1 MLEIKNI
8 VTEMKVALMGAL
20 IHSTQPEKESV
31 SLKIRKYKLAKL
43 YCKEEKK
50 SGREYP
56 ITTG

>member
-8 VTEMKVALMGAL
+8 VTEMKVALMGTL

-50 SGREYP
+50 KVEGN
-56 ITTG
+56 IQ